1 MAKDPAFL
9 FYPSDFLTGT
19 MFMNNEQIGIYIKLL
34 CSQHQHG
41 GIIEKI
47 SFNSL
52 VGNND
57 IIRVK
62 FIETENGFYNIR
74 LMEVMG
80 VRNTKS
86 NNLSIAAKK
95 TWEDRKNTI
104 APKKDTIV
112 LQSYNNSN
120 TKVKKKNT
128 IAIQPVIVNEV
139 IIYFKENGYK
149 EDIAIKAFN
158 YYNEAN
164 WHDASGKKV
173 LNWKQKMQSVW
184 FKPENKELPKPKQL
198 TQAELNEEKKR
209 EFMSRL

>member
-19 MFMNNEQIGIYIKLL
+19 MFMSNEQVGIYIRLL

-41 GIIEKI
+41 GIIDKI

-52 VGNND
+52 VGNNE
-57 IIRVK
+57 IVRTK
-62 FIETENGFYNIR
+62 FIESDLGFYNVR
-74 LMEVMG
+74 LMEVMEL
-80 VRNTKS
+80 RNKKS
-86 NNLSIAAKK
+86 SNISDAVKNIWK
-95 TWEDRKNTI
+95 ERKNGI
-104 APKKDTIV
+104 PLKNDGIPLQSQKNPKRIPKKNDGI
-112 LQSYNNSN
+112 
-120 TKVKKKNT
+120 
-128 IAIQPVIVNEV
+128 PMGIVNVNVNE
-139 IIYFKENGYK
+139 IILYFKENGYK

-184 FKPENKELPKPKQL
+184 FKPENKVTETK
-198 TQAELNEEKKR
+198 EETETERKI
-209 EFMSRL
+209 RLFKERGF